1 MKQQCNNLLWVRDW
15 FSIALCWW
23 FFPASPDL
31 LWGDERLCPRATS
44 EETTSTCLSSC
55 ELQSRR
61 SPALLYGAARTS
73 FGQRL
78 IVNWEEERR
87 NCISMPGQRELL
99 RNLTK
104 QRHTSLKSKEK
115 VNGTKTTWLLIFIF
129 SKYDCWSAHV
139 MEVNRIWTGN
149 NYKQRGLRLGFRVQM
164 TGLTRYLLYIYI

>member
-1 MKQQCNNLLWVRDW
+1 MRGW
-15 FSIALCWW
+15 
-23 FFPASPDL
+23 
-31 LWGDERLCPRATS
+31 CPRATS

-61 SPALLYGAARTS
+61 SPAPLYGAARAS

-115 VNGTKTTWLLIFIF
+115 SERDKKQPGSWYLSSRSMTA
-129 SKYDCWSAHV
+129 DQHV
-139 MEVNRIWTGN
+139 TEVNRIWTGN

-164 TGLTRYLLYIYI
+164 TGLTRYLLYIYNLVWLWFLILTES